1 MTVIRGRAE
10 DAEVRAKLGLVDVV
24 TSRAVAPLG
33 KLAGWSLPLARKGGK
48 MLAMKGVSVAKELTR
63 DAKEIRKAGGGAA
76 TILTIGEQH
85 LEEPT
90 TLMSIPRVK

>member
-1 MTVIRGRAE
+1 
-10 DAEVRAKLGLVDVV
+10 
-24 TSRAVAPLG
+24 
-33 KLAGWSLPLARKGGK
+33 
-48 MLAMKGVSVAKELTR
+48 MLAMKGVSVTEELTR

-76 TILTIGEQH
+76 TILTVGEQH